1 MAMISRTIA
10 AAFALA
16 AALVVPVTVQAHAF
30 LDHSDPAVG
39 STVPASVAVIHLWF
53 TQQLEPAF
61 CWVTVTDRSGAA
73 VNDGPAAID
82 SSDQSELT
90 LKLKPLLAG
99 TYTVK
104 WHVLSVDTHTTEGD
118 FTFIVGRS

>member
-1 MAMISRTIA
+1 MTITRVLA
-10 AAFALA
+10 TGCVA
-16 AALVVPVTVQAHAF
+16 AALLLYALPAQAHAF

-39 STVPASVAVIHLWF
+39 STVPATPAVIHLWF

-61 CWVTVTDRSGAA
+61 SSVTVTDPSGATMNA
-73 VNDGPAAID
+73 EPAAVD
-82 SSDQSELT
+82 SSNGSELDV
-90 LKLKPLLAG
+90 KLKPLAPG

-118 FTFIVGRS
+118 FTFHVGGK

>member
-1 MAMISRTIA
+1 MNSRIIA
-10 AAFALA
+10 AALA
-16 AALVVPVTVQAHAF
+16 IAATLTTSSPILAHAF

-39 STVPASVAVIHLWF
+39 STVSTSPAVMHLWF

-61 CWVTVTDRSGAA
+61 SSVTVSDQSGAA
-73 VNDGPAAID
+73 VNDGTATID
-82 SSDQSELT
+82 SSDPTEMT
-90 LKLKPLLAG
+90 VKLKPLPPG

-118 FTFIVGRS
+118 FNFQVGKG

>member
-1 MAMISRTIA
+1 MTPARLT

-16 AALVVPVTVQAHAF
+16 ALLFSPAAARAHAF

-39 STVPASVAVIHLWF
+39 STVPASPETIHLWF

-61 CWVTVTDRSGAA
+61 SSVTVTDKSGAS
-73 VNDGPAAID
+73 VNDGAAAID
-82 SSDQSELT
+82 PTNASELDV
-90 LKLKPLLAG
+90 KLKHLTPG

-104 WHVLSVDTHTTEGD
+104 WHVLSVDTHTTQGD
-118 FTFIVGRS
+118 FTFNIGKG

>member
-1 MAMISRTIA
+1 MTITRVIGTA
-10 AAFALA
+10 CA
-16 AALVVPVTVQAHAF
+16 AALLLCALPAQAHAF

-39 STVPASVAVIHLWF
+39 STVPATPAVIHLWF

-61 CWVTVTDRSGAA
+61 SSVTVTDRSGATMNA
-73 VNDGPAAID
+73 EPAAID
-82 SSDQSELT
+82 SSNKSELDVN
-90 LKLKPLLAG
+90 LKPLPPG

-118 FTFIVGRS
+118 FTFHVGGK

>member
-1 MAMISRTIA
+1 MMATRVIV

-16 AALVVPVTVQAHAF
+16 VLLIAPAAVRAHAF

-39 STVPASVAVIHLWF
+39 STVPTAPGVIHLWF
-53 TQQLEPAF
+53 TQEVEPAF
-61 CWVTVTDRSGAA
+61 SSVTVTDKSGASM
-73 VNDGPAAID
+73 NDG
-82 SSDQSELT
+82 SSALDPSNQSELDVK
-90 LKLKPLLAG
+90 LINLKPG

-118 FTFIVGRS
+118 FTFRVGRG

>member
-1 MAMISRTIA
+1 MITRVLGTVCA
-10 AAFALA
+10 AAFLLLCGLPAK
-16 AALVVPVTVQAHAF
+16 AHAF

-39 STVPASVAVIHLWF
+39 STVPATPAVIHLWF

-61 CWVTVTDRSGAA
+61 SSVTVTDKSGATVSEPAA
-73 VNDGPAAID
+73 VN
-82 SSDQSELT
+82 SSNPSELDV
-90 LKLKPLLAG
+90 KLKTLPPG

-118 FTFIVGRS
+118 YTFHVGGK

>member
-1 MAMISRTIA
+1 MMTTRVIV

-16 AALVVPVTVQAHAF
+16 ELFIVPAAVRGHAF

-39 STVPASVAVIHLWF
+39 STVPASPAVIHLWF
-53 TQQLEPAF
+53 TQQVEPAF
-61 CWVTVTDRSGAA
+61 SSVTITDQSGASM
-73 VNDGPAAID
+73 NDGPAAID
-82 SSDQSELT
+82 PSNQSELDV
-90 LKLKPLLAG
+90 KLNHLTAG

-118 FTFIVGRS
+118 FSFHVGKG

>member
-1 MAMISRTIA
+1 MATRGIV

-16 AALVVPVTVQAHAF
+16 GLLLAPAAVRAHAF

-39 STVPASVAVIHLWF
+39 STVPAAPAIIHLWF
-53 TQQLEPAF
+53 TQQVEPAF
-61 CWVTVTDRSGAA
+61 SSVTVTDRSGAS
-73 VNDGPAAID
+73 VNDGSAAID
-82 SSDQSELT
+82 PSNQSELDV
-90 LKLKPLLAG
+90 KLKPLLAG

-118 FTFIVGRS
+118 FTFHVGKG